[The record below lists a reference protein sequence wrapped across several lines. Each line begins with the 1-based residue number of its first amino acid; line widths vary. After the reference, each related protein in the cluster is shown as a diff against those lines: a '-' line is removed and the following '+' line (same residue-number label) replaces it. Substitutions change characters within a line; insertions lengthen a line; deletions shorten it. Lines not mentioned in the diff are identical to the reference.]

1 MTAIAARQVTKAFG
15 DVVAVDGASLDVER
29 GEVIGLVGA
38 NGAGKTTL
46 IKVILGLLAPDSG
59 TVELAGGPPS
69 RRTRRRVGYVPQGL
83 GLWTDL
89 TLPEHLSL
97 SGDVYGHRP
106 SGIRDGG
113 LEAVAADLIGAL
125 PLGLRRR
132 AAFEVALAHDPEVV
146 ILDEPTSGV
155 DPLGRSRLWETIRGV
170 ADAGAGVLVSTH
182 YLDEASRCDRIVL
195 LVDGQVVA
203 QGAADELA
211 ADREAVQVTSNQWEQ
226 AWQRLEAADLAV
238 LPAGRRLRVSG
249 ADGDEVRAALG
260 DLDAEVA
267 LAPATLE
274 EVFLEV
280 TARRR
285 DG

>member
-1 MTAIAARQVTKAFG
+1 MTAITARQVTKTFG
-15 DVVAVDGASLDVER
+15 AVVAVDRASLDVEP
-29 GEVIGLVGA
+29 GEVVGLVGA

-46 IKVILGLLAPDSG
+46 IKVILGLLAPDGG
-59 TVELAGGPPS
+59 TVALAGAPPS

-97 SGDVYGHRP
+97 SGDVYGHDR
-106 SGIRDGG
+106 RDLRDAA
-113 LEAVAADLIGAL
+113 LEASAAEVVGAL

-132 AAFEVALAHDPEVV
+132 AAFEVALAHDPDVV

-155 DPLGRSRLWETIRGV
+155 DPLARSRLWETIRSV
-170 ADAGAGVLVSTH
+170 ADHGAGVLVSTH

-195 LVDGQVVA
+195 LADGKVVA
-203 QGAADELA
+203 HGAADALA
-211 ADREAVQVTSNQWEQ
+211 ADRHAVQVASDQWEQ

-249 ADGDEVRAALG
+249 ARVDEVRAALG
-260 DLDAEVA
+260 DLDAEVT

-280 TARRR
+280 TARSG